1 MTSVL
6 ITAFEPFDRWQAN
19 SSWLCLLEL
28 TRERPAE
35 PAITTRRYPV
45 DFQAAKEKLLQDLQA
60 NYDYA
65 IHLGQAARS
74 SAIRLEE
81 IGLNLGGSC
90 HDPAERLRPLEAD
103 GPVAYRS
110 KLPLNDWAAKLRQ
123 AGIPAQVSYHAGTHL
138 CNAVLYWSH
147 HLSERLALRTQSAF
161 LHLPLDISQTL
172 VEREELPSLPAA
184 VSAAA
189 LRLILEELRTQPP
202 SGL

>member
-6 ITAFEPFDRWQAN
+6 ITAFDPYERWKEN
-19 SSWLCLLEL
+19 SSWLCLREL

-45 DFQAAKEKLLQDLQA
+45 DFRAARERLAQDLKA

-65 IHLGQAARS
+65 LHLGQSPRS
-74 SAIRLEE
+74 AMIRLEE
-81 IGLNLGGSC
+81 IGLNLGDLGAA
-90 HDPAERLRPLEAD
+90 PAERLQPLVAG

-110 KLPLNDWAAKLRQ
+110 ELPLADWAAKLRT
-123 AGIPAQVSYHAGTHL
+123 AGIPAQVSQHAGTYL

-147 HLSERLALRTQSAF
+147 YYSQQFALRTRSAF

-172 VEREELPSLPAA
+172 AERDELPCLPAA
-184 VSAAA
+184 ISARAV
-189 LRLILEELRTQPP
+189 RLILEELK
-202 SGL
+202 

>member
-6 ITAFEPFDRWQAN
+6 ITAFDPYERWKEN

-45 DFQAAKEKLLQDLQA
+45 DFRAARERLAQDLKA

-65 IHLGQAARS
+65 LHLGQSPRS
-74 SAIRLEE
+74 ATIRLEE
-81 IGLNLGGSC
+81 IGLNLGDLGAA
-90 HDPAERLRPLEAD
+90 PAERLQPLVAG

-110 KLPLNDWAAKLRQ
+110 ELPLADWAAKLRT
-123 AGIPAQVSYHAGTHL
+123 AGIPAQVSQHAGTYL

-147 HLSERLALRTQSAF
+147 YYSQQFALRTRSAF

-172 VEREELPSLPAA
+172 AERDELPSLPVAISARA
-184 VSAAA
+184 V
-189 LRLILEELRTQPP
+189 RLILEELK
-202 SGL
+202 

>member
-6 ITAFEPFDRWQAN
+6 ITAFEPYDRWPEN

-45 DFQAAKEKLLQDLQA
+45 DFQTAKERLAQDLKA

-65 IHLGQAARS
+65 IHLGQAPRS
-74 SAIRLEE
+74 AAIRLEE
-81 IGLNLGGSC
+81 IGLNLGGAGAEP
-90 HDPAERLRPLEAD
+90 DERLSPLAAD

-110 KLPLNDWAAKLRQ
+110 ELPLADWATTLRE
-123 AGIPAQVSYHAGTHL
+123 AGIPAQISHHAGTNL
-138 CNAVLYWSH
+138 CNAMLYWSH
-147 HLSERLALRTQSAF
+147 YFSQQFALRTRSTF

-172 VEREELPSLPAA
+172 AERDELPSLPAA

-189 LRLILEELRTQPP
+189 VRLILEELK
-202 SGL
+202 

>member
-35 PAITTRRYPV
+35 PAITTRLYPV
-45 DFQAAKEKLLQDLQA
+45 DFQAAKEKLAQDLQA

-65 IHLGQAARS
+65 IHLGQATRS

-81 IGLNLGGSC
+81 IALNVGGGC
-90 HDPAERLRPLEAD
+90 DDPAERPRPLETD

-110 KLPLNDWAAKLRQ
+110 KLPLVDWAARLRQ
-123 AGIPAQVSYHAGTHL
+123 AGIPAQVSYHAGTYL
-138 CNAVLYWSH
+138 SNAVLYWSH

-161 LHLPLDISQTL
+161 LHLPLDVSQTL
-172 VEREELPSLPAA
+172 AEREELPSLPAA

-189 LRLILEELRTQPP
+189 LRVILEELR
-202 SGL
+202 